1 MQFYARHN
9 KTMPPQALISQ
20 ACSPHLTPW
29 LVVVAA
35 MGLYYPALASGEEA
49 CPTVS
54 PVIAQPQPTAA
65 LQDQPVHIRADEI
78 LSVQSGVSEFS
89 GQVELERADQRLKA
103 DWARYDK
110 TTDTLDATGNVTFEN
125 DAGDSF
131 QTPELHL
138 QFESRIGHTGPG
150 TYTLGR
156 QQARGG
162 AERIDFE
169 GPDKTRLSKLR
180 YTTCAQGQDS
190 WFLKARELELD
201 QEKGIGIARHATVIF
216 QGVPIFYLPYL
227 SFPLDNQRKS
237 GFLTPE
243 FGRSDKLGTVVGAP
257 YYWNIAPNYDA
268 TITPRILSKR
278 GLQVQ
283 NEFRY
288 LGRNSGGML
297 ELEFLVDDNER
308 NGDDRAAGTYVHRQT
323 LSPLWSANVDIRRV
337 SDKEYLNDFGDN
349 LGVTSQTHLPQN
361 AAINY
366 RGSLW
371 SFAARASDY
380 QTVDRTIVPIDRPY
394 ARLPHLTLSANA
406 PSTPNRLR
414 YEFDSEWV
422 NFSRDASITG
432 KRLNL
437 NPAVSLPLSNSYGF
451 LTPRVGIRHISYNLS
466 GTSDTRPSLTRGV
479 YSLDSGLFFERDTR
493 WGGRAF
499 VQTLEPRLYYLYV
512 PHKDQDALPNFDTG
526 EVDLSFN
533 NLFRDNRFIGGDRVG
548 DANQATLA
556 LTTRFIGAEDGA
568 ERLRA
573 SIGQIYYFDDRLVNL
588 PAGTVT
594 RNTSDTVAEVTA
606 RFPGNW
612 YVQGNIQRDLDAG
625 ITRKSNIYVQYQ
637 PGRNKI
643 INFGRRFIQND
654 VKQTDIST
662 EWPIFGRWTFRARS
676 LYSQRDHRNIE
687 SHVGIEY
694 NACCWAVRV
703 AASRRFVGGE
713 QIKAI
718 MFQLEL
724 TGLSKLGKVPVS
736 PLKQSVFSFPSQ
748 PAQATG
754 AEAP

>member
-9 KTMPPQALISQ
+9 KTMPPRTLISQ
-20 ACSPHLTPW
+20 ACSPYLTPV
-29 LVVVAA
+29 LVAVAVL
-35 MGLYYPALASGEEA
+35 GLHYPVPASGAEA
-49 CPTVS
+49 CPQVS
-54 PVIAQPQPTAA
+54 PVIAPARPAAA
-65 LQDQPVHIRADEI
+65 LRDQPIHIRADEI
-78 LSVQSGVSEFS
+78 LSVQGGASEFS
-89 GQVELERADQRLKA
+89 GRVEFERADQRLKA
-103 DWARYDK
+103 DWVLYNK
-110 TTDTLDATGNVTFEN
+110 TTDTLDAAGNVILEN

-131 QTPELHL
+131 HTPKLHL
-138 QFESRIGHTGPG
+138 QLESRIGYTGPG

-156 QQARGG
+156 QQARGD

-169 GPDKTRLSKLR
+169 GRDKTRLSKLR
-180 YTTCAQGQDS
+180 YTTCAPGQDS
-190 WFLKARELELD
+190 WFLRARELELD
-201 QEKGIGIARHATVIF
+201 EEKGVGTARHASVIF

-227 SFPLDNQRKS
+227 SFPITKERKS
-237 GFLTPE
+237 GFLIPE

-288 LGRNSGGML
+288 LGRNSSGML
-297 ELEFLVDDNER
+297 ELEFLADDNEK
-308 NGDDRAAGTYVHRQT
+308 NGDNRAAGTYVHRQT
-323 LSPLWSANVDIRRV
+323 FSPQWSANIDLRGV
-337 SDKEYLNDFGDN
+337 SDKDYLNDFGDN

-380 QTVDRTIVPIDRPY
+380 QTVDRTIAPIDRPY

-414 YEFDSEWV
+414 YEFDGEWI
-422 NFSRDASITG
+422 NFSRDVGITG

-451 LTPRVGIRHISYNLS
+451 FTPRIGLRHISYNLS

-479 YSLDSGLFFERDTR
+479 YSLDSGLFFERDVR
-493 WGGRAF
+493 WGENTF

-512 PHKDQDALPNFDTG
+512 PHKNQDALPNFDTG

-533 NLFRDNRFIGGDRVG
+533 NLFRDNRFSGGDRVG

-573 SIGQIYYFDDRLVNL
+573 SIGQIYYFDDRRVNL

-606 RFPGNW
+606 RLPGNW
-612 YVQGNIQRDLDAG
+612 YVQGNIQRDMDAG
-625 ITRKSNIYVQYQ
+625 VTRKSNIYVQYQ
-637 PGRNKI
+637 PERNKI
-643 INFGRRFIQND
+643 INFGRRFIRND
-654 VKQTDIST
+654 IQQTDIST
-662 EWPIFGRWTFRARS
+662 EWPIYGRWTFRARS
-676 LYSQRDHRNIE
+676 LYSQRDRRNID
-687 SHVGIEY
+687 SHVGVEY

-703 AASRRFVGGE
+703 AARRRFVGGE
-713 QIKAI
+713 QVKAV

-724 TGLSKLGKVPVS
+724 TGLSSLGSVPQS

-748 PAQATG
+748 PAQAAGTQ
-754 AEAP
+754 AP